1 MIRCG
6 LAGPDFLI
14 DAFFLLRYRY
24 GVRGIPSLV
33 ILDAVTGQ
41 VVIPGSDSRREVM
54 MACQGGDLSLETM
67 IATWFERAPPETI
80 EMLSMLELSC
90 QDNGEAKVETDD
102 TNNPY
107 LKLDKPSPGGTMGPS
122 PLNGQAVLCTN
133 EVLVPR
139 PVDITLT
146 NIKEWNAS
154 LSDAVAIVLS
164 TALKYLEN
172 AMKEPWTPKFRT
184 FRLSNK
190 VADKISRIEGGIGLL
205 QSLGFEIFGTGH
217 DFMAT
222 IPLLVDLDS
231 MKVQIES
238 LLAKA

>member
-1 MIRCG
+1 MTSQSSHRQ
-6 LAGPDFLI
+6 PDFL
-14 DAFFLLRYRY
+14 LLHRY

-33 ILDAVTGQ
+33 VLDAVSGQ

-54 MACQGGDLSLETM
+54 MACQGGELSIETM

-90 QDNGEAKVETDD
+90 QDHGEAEVENDD
-102 TNNPY
+102 ADNPY
-107 LKLDKPSPGGTMGPS
+107 LKLDKPSSGGTMGPS
-122 PLNGQAVLCTN
+122 PLTSEVVLRTN

-139 PVDITLT
+139 PVDTT
-146 NIKEWNAS
+146 VKNIKEWNTS
-154 LSDAVAIVLS
+154 LPGAVSTVLS

-172 AMKEPWTPKFRT
+172 AIKEPWTPKFRT

-190 VADKISRIEGGIGLL
+190 VADKITRIEGGIGLL
-205 QSLGFEIFGTGH
+205 QSLGFEIFGTDH

-222 IPLLVDLDS
+222 IPLLADLDS
-231 MKVQIES
+231 MKVRIES
-238 LLAKA
+238 HLAI